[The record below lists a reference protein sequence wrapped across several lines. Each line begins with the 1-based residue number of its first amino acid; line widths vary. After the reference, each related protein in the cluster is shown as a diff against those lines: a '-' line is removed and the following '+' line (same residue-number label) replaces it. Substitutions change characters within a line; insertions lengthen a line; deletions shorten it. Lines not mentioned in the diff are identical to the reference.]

1 MKKSIS
7 ILFILVTVLVITL
20 FSCQNHLLP
29 SPKVETTPED
39 SEAKNDTTIIWSAP
53 ENLVATHG
61 LKQKIELNWKG
72 VKNATRYFI
81 YEAATPYDKFIQVA
95 ETTSNTTN
103 YVLDENSG
111 ASKYYKITAVK
122 KDGEESPFSTVA
134 HGTTLANPVITYI
147 GQDEENS
154 DSASSVHWFMNNCNS
169 STYQENVR
177 YTITCFDPQGNN
189 VAEKIHDGNS
199 DFPSI
204 KFEDLTPNTNY
215 TYQVTAYIV
224 SHQNDTEISDKVDSA
239 TARRL
244 RPNPPENLV
253 ATLGTSTTEN
263 TLTFDL
269 PAMVDV
275 ALGNGIYEPKPIY
288 FKIYRRIASEEATEK
303 DWQIIEDNFSYGE
316 KDTNGNFVAGF
327 SSQYTPSNSETPYE
341 PGQTVTYT
349 DTTELKRGIMY
360 EYKVQS
366 YADETTREISSNL
379 SYATTQGF
387 LMAVPKF
394 EIANVIYTD
403 NELTGEDRQFVNIQA
418 NYSLN
423 WDNLGT
429 EENYEFIIVQEKSL
443 LEGDGGDG
451 SIVDTKQEIYTT
463 IEEVNQ
469 TILSFDLSEN
479 PQETRGYY
487 KYTIYIVYKG
497 TTETSQ
503 AITSIKTIGQLLVTN
518 DVDTPKVKYF
528 SVSNGYKDK
537 IVVEWDYNS
546 TYKYNLVYIEDGS
559 TEEIPVE
566 KEELD
571 TILNDKND
579 GDIVS
584 YTQLADSGIKR
595 SFKIYP
601 TSSQTE
607 TNLPVLEGSTLA
619 TPELFNENL
628 YHEKIQL
635 NWSELEAD
643 SFEIIAKYQ
652 DSSISNSNPIE
663 TVNINVEES
672 NLNSIN
678 PFEYTFN
685 NPTGFDNVSVSG
697 LPIDITLTANK
708 QVTKQILK
716 LENVEAESIE
726 EMYSI
731 SDENLDYTESTE
743 TKITTKTVGPALLNA
758 NSTPSQSTTSLIL
771 NWNKVEGAN
780 AYAIIRTQYSFNKNY
795 VEEYKNTQKYLITEN
810 NGVITI
816 TSPGSVDDKGLIPA
830 NVKVTLNNG
839 VFTLTDNDINN
850 PDNTNGWQISQS
862 EISWGAPYE
871 YVVIPLVSENDMP
884 EYDVDN
890 SRPTSFVLPSVT
902 YNNLPYSRTSALGY
916 GWNVTATKG
925 TYASKQAESGKLLE
939 NDSIYITWKKPHLY
953 VNQNPSYAIYRREE
967 NTSTWTKIGT
977 TQNTLSYVDTS
988 ASEGV
993 VYEYQVGLISG
1004 HLKSDPSVDNEYIT
1018 QSDTIK
1024 DSRYTEEKLA
1034 SGFILPK
1041 PEMMSASRNAR
1052 AGNTELISWLSAPV
1066 GDVNNRMIDGYAIEV
1081 YNNNI
1086 DANWHLIKSFDI
1098 ADLGKSNYEFAKEVD
1113 NSSGL
1118 LKVLR
1123 DYKHYFRIRAFTKQ
1137 DDKITYSK
1145 EPSYTWSDG
1154 GETEYV
1160 KWGARQIT
1168 AEEFCKMATLTI
1180 AMGIHAAVN
1189 EQGIAWTGAQSGSSS
1204 VSSPGSGTAKIDTT
1218 GGLFTEVVSKISLTN
1233 YKPIHTYKSGK
1244 TGVFLTIN
1252 SATITGNTDNNFAT
1266 DCPIRWTTSSPI
1278 TITGISDL
1286 NLYSGSIAL
1295 NKVEK
1300 NSTDKIS
1307 ITYNGSTI
1315 TLPTKGYSAIPFYE
1329 TGWYDDTE
1337 EWK

>member
-7 ILFILVTVLVITL
+7 FLFILLTVLVITS

-29 SPKVETTPED
+29 TPKVETTPED
-39 SEAKNDTTIIWSAP
+39 SESKNDTTTIWSAP

-61 LKQKIELNWKG
+61 LKGKIELSWKG
-72 VKNATRYFI
+72 VKSAARYYI
-81 YEAATPYDKFIQVA
+81 YEAPTPYDKFVQVA
-95 ETTSNTTN
+95 ETTSNTQN
-103 YVLDENSG
+103 YVLEEKSG
-111 ASKYYKITAVK
+111 TSKYYKITAVK
-122 KDGEESPFSTVA
+122 KDGDESPFSTVA

-154 DSASSVHWFMNNCNS
+154 DSASSVHWYMNNCNA
-169 STYQENVR
+169 STYQHNVR
-177 YTITCFDPQGNN
+177 YTINCFDPAGNN

-199 DFPSI
+199 DYPSI
-204 KFEDLTPNTNY
+204 KFDNLTPNTNY

-244 RPNPPENLV
+244 RPNPPENLS
-253 ATLGTSTTEN
+253 ATLGTSTSEI
-263 TLTFDL
+263 TLSFEL
-269 PAMVDV
+269 PPMVDV
-275 ALGNGIYEPKPIY
+275 ALGNGIYEPKPLY
-288 FKIYRRIASEEATEK
+288 FKIYRRVDSEEATEE
-303 DWQIIEDNFSYGE
+303 DWQIIESKFSKETFG
-316 KDTNGNFVAGF
+316 T
-327 SSQYTPSNSETPYE
+327 QYTPSNPEEIYE
-341 PGQTVTYT
+341 PGQTVTYN
-349 DTTELKRGIMY
+349 DNKEIKRGVMY

-366 YADETTREISSNL
+366 YADETPREISSNL

-394 EIANVIYTD
+394 EITDIEYTD
-403 NELTGEDRQFVNIQA
+403 NELTGTERQYVHVSA
-418 NYSLN
+418 NHTLT

-429 EENYEFIIVQEKSL
+429 EENYEFIVIQEKSL
-443 LEGDGGDG
+443 LEGDGGNG
-451 SIVDTKQEIYTT
+451 SIVGTQQNIYPT
-463 IEEVNQ
+463 IEEVNNEK
-469 TILSFDLSEN
+469 LSFDLSSNPEN
-479 PQETRGYY
+479 TRGYY
-487 KYTIYIVYKG
+487 KYSIYIVKKG
-497 TTETSQ
+497 ETDINN
-503 AITSIKTIGQLLVTN
+503 AITSTSTIGQLLITN
-518 DVDTPKVKYF
+518 DVDTPKVKFF
-528 SVSNGYKDK
+528 SVTNNYKDK
-537 IVVEWDYNS
+537 IIVEWDFNS
-546 TYKYNLVYIEDGS
+546 AYRYKLVYIEDGS
-559 TEEIPVE
+559 VEENSISQ
-566 KEELD
+566 EEMD
-571 TILNDKND
+571 TILKDKVD
-579 GDIVS
+579 GDTIT
-584 YTQLADSGIKR
+584 YTHITEPGTKR
-595 SFKIYP
+595 SYKIYP

-607 TNLPVLEGSTLA
+607 TNLPILTGSTLA
-619 TPELFNENL
+619 IPQIENSSLF
-628 YHEKIQL
+628 HEKIAL
-635 NWSELEAD
+635 NWNEVNAD
-643 SFEIIAKYQ
+643 TFDISAKYQ
-652 DSSISNSNPIE
+652 NTSTANANPIE
-663 TVNINVEES
+663 SVKLNVEELKS
-672 NLNSIN
+672 LEQN

-685 NPTGFDNVSVSG
+685 NPTGFDKVSVSG

-816 TSPGSVDDKGLIPA
+816 TSPGSVDDEGLIPA

-839 VFTLTDNDINN
+839 LFTLTDNDINN

-862 EISWGAPYE
+862 QISWGAPYE

-902 YNNLPYSRTSALGY
+902 YNNLPYSRTSAFGY
-916 GWNVTATKG
+916 GWNITATKG

-953 VNQNPSYAIYRREE
+953 VNQNPSYVIYRREE
-967 NTSTWTKIGT
+967 NTSTWTTIGT
-977 TQNTLSYVDTS
+977 PQKTLSYVDTS

-1004 HLKSDPSVDNEYIT
+1004 HLNSNPSTDTEYIA
-1018 QSDTIK
+1018 QSDTLK
-1024 DSRYTEEKLA
+1024 DSKYTEEKLA

-1041 PEMMSASRNAR
+1041 PKMMSASRNAR
-1052 AGNTELISWLSAPV
+1052 AGNTELISWYSAKL

-1098 ADLGKSNYEFAKEVD
+1098 ADLEKSNYDFAREVD
-1113 NSSGL
+1113 NSLGL

-1137 DDKITYSK
+1137 DEKYCYS
-1145 EPSYTWSDG
+1145 PTPDYTWSDG
-1154 GETEYV
+1154 SENNYV
-1160 KWGARQIT
+1160 KWGCRQIT
-1168 AEEFCKMATLTI
+1168 IDEFTKASLIGMSTGMYKERGTKGSRYDGNGIKGLKSTTSFNWGPSDYTIDLSYNNYVASHTPKSNTAE
-1180 AMGIHAAVN
+1180 
-1189 EQGIAWTGAQSGSSS
+1189 
-1204 VSSPGSGTAKIDTT
+1204 VST
-1218 GGLFTEVVSKISLTN
+1218 V
-1233 YKPIHTYKSGK
+1233 
-1244 TGVFLTIN
+1244 
-1252 SATITGNTDNNFAT
+1252 TITGHLMARGGYAEAYQTQYWTNE
-1266 DCPIRWTTSSPI
+1266 PIKCTYNEIEGTIKFNGKTSWSI
-1278 TITGISDL
+1278 LDDVNSVCRTKGTIE
-1286 NLYSGSIAL
+1286 
-1295 NKVEK
+1295 V
-1300 NSTDKIS
+1300 
-1307 ITYNGSTI
+1307 TYNGVTKTYDMGNNPGF
-1315 TLPTKGYSAIPFYE
+1315 TLPFAVTGGYLN
-1329 TGWYDDTE
+1329 DTE

>member
-7 ILFILVTVLVITL
+7 FLFILLTVLVITL

-61 LKQKIELNWKG
+61 LKTKIELSWKG
-72 VKNATRYFI
+72 VKSAVRYYI
-81 YEAATPYDKFIQVA
+81 YEAPTPYDKFIQVA

-103 YVLDENSG
+103 YVLDEKSG

-177 YTITCFDPQGNN
+177 YTITCFDPAGNN

-199 DFPSI
+199 DYPSI
-204 KFEDLTPNTNY
+204 KFDNLTPNTNY

-224 SHQNDTEISDKVDSA
+224 SHQNDTEISDKVDSS

-244 RPNPPENLV
+244 RPNPPENLS
-253 ATLGTSTTEN
+253 ATLGTSTSEIQ
-263 TLTFDL
+263 LTFDL
-269 PAMVDV
+269 PTMVDV
-275 ALGNGIYEPKPIY
+275 ALGNGIYEPKPLY
-288 FKIYRRIASEEATEK
+288 FKIYRRVASEEATEE
-303 DWQIIEDNFSYGE
+303 DWQIIESKFSKETFG
-316 KDTNGNFVAGF
+316 T
-327 SSQYTPSNSETPYE
+327 QYTPSNPEEIYE

-349 DTTELKRGIMY
+349 DDKELKRGVMY

-379 SYATTQGF
+379 SFATTQGF

-619 TPELFNENL
+619 TPVIYNNDLF
-628 YHEKIQL
+628 HEKIEISL
-635 NWSELEAD
+635 DEIEAD
-643 SFEIIAKYQ
+643 TLEITANYQ
-652 DSSISNSNPIE
+652 DENVANSNAIE
-663 TVNINVEES
+663 GTTINIQEK
-672 NLNSIN
+672 LDNSEN
-678 PFEYTFN
+678 PYSFIFN
-685 NPTGFDNVSVSG
+685 NPTGFDKINTSG
-697 LPIDITLTANK
+697 LPITVTVKANK
-708 QVTKQILK
+708 NVTKNILS
-716 LENVEAESIE
+716 LVDEEAESIDDMYNITSENIQHE
-726 EMYSI
+726 E
-731 SDENLDYTESTE
+731 NDYVETTKTE
-743 TKITTKTVGPALLNA
+743 ITTCTVGPAKINYASDKSRYTDKIQL
-758 NSTPSQSTTSLIL
+758 T
-771 NWNKVEGAN
+771 WNKVQGAT
-780 AYAIIRTQYSFNKNY
+780 AYAVIRTQFTYTQDYQETYS
-795 VEEYKNTQKYLITEN
+795 NTQKYLVTDN
-810 NGVITI
+810 NGEITI
-816 TSPGSVDDKGLIPA
+816 SSPGIVDETGIVA
-830 NVKVTLNNG
+830 STVEVTFKDNK
-839 VFTLTDNDINN
+839 FTLLDKDINS
-850 PDNTNGWQISQS
+850 PDETNGWQVSQS
-862 EISWGAPYE
+862 QIAWGTPYD

-884 EYDVDN
+884 EYDVNGTSPKSFTLPTVTYDNFSYTRGSTIGYAWNVSASKGWQTSKLSTEKTADN
-890 SRPTSFVLPSVT
+890 ST
-902 YNNLPYSRTSALGY
+902 
-916 GWNVTATKG
+916 
-925 TYASKQAESGKLLE
+925 
-939 NDSIYITWKKPHLY
+939 IYISWKNPCIASIT
-953 VNQNPSYAIYRREE
+953 PSYDIYRREE
-967 NTSTWTKIGT
+967 GSNNWTKIKEKVAT
-977 TQNTLSYVDTS
+977 TYYEDTP
-988 ASEGV
+988 SEKGKI
-993 VYEYQVGLISG
+993 YEYQVGLSTSTG
-1004 HLKSDPSVDNEYIT
+1004 FTNPSIDNQYILHT
-1018 QSDTIK
+1018 DKNK
-1024 DSRYTEEKLA
+1024 DSKYTNEKLA
-1034 SGFILPK
+1034 SGFVLPQPQIK
-1041 PEMMSASRNAR
+1041 SASREALANNAER
-1052 AGNTELISWLSAPV
+1052 ITWYTVDVGNQ
-1066 GDVNNRMIDGYAIEV
+1066 NNRMIDGYAIEV

-1086 DANWHLIKSFDI
+1086 DANWHEI
-1098 ADLGKSNYEFAKEVD
+1098 AKFEIGTDLDSALREYAKEVT
-1113 NSSGL
+1113 NSSGY

-1137 DDKITYSK
+1137 DDKYCYSTS
-1145 EPSYTWSDG
+1145 PDYTWSDG
-1154 GETEYV
+1154 SENDYV
-1160 KWGARQIT
+1160 KWGCRQIT
-1168 AEEFCKMATLTI
+1168 IDEFALIT
-1180 AMGIHAAVN
+1180 AVSIGDSLYN
-1189 EQGIAWTGAQSGSSS
+1189 DSYSS
-1204 VSSPGSGTAKIDTT
+1204 VSESNVGYNRTYTFKSPGPIYQNITGSLYGYATATGQKPQMYGAVCAGIWGALSGSETKTSTLTFTENTGIGMYSGTVVIEDLNASSGTYRVSYNGQSKECYTT
-1218 GGLFTEVVSKISLTN
+1218 TIGGLFK
-1233 YKPIHTYKSGK
+1233 Y
-1244 TGVFLTIN
+1244 
-1252 SATITGNTDNNFAT
+1252 
-1266 DCPIRWTTSSPI
+1266 
-1278 TITGISDL
+1278 
-1286 NLYSGSIAL
+1286 
-1295 NKVEK
+1295 
-1300 NSTDKIS
+1300 
-1307 ITYNGSTI
+1307 
-1315 TLPTKGYSAIPFYE
+1315 
-1329 TGWYDDTE
+1329 
-1337 EWK
+1337 

>member
-7 ILFILVTVLVITL
+7 FLFILLTVLVITS

-29 SPKVETTPED
+29 TPKVETSTED
-39 SEAKNDTTIIWSAP
+39 SESKNDTTTIWSAP

-61 LKQKIELNWKG
+61 LKGKIELSWKG
-72 VKNATRYFI
+72 VKSAARYYI
-81 YEAATPYDKFIQVA
+81 YEAPTPYDKFVQVA
-95 ETTSNTTN
+95 ETTSNTQN
-103 YVLDENSG
+103 YVLEEKSG
-111 ASKYYKITAVK
+111 TSKYYKITAVK
-122 KDGEESPFSTVA
+122 KDGDESPFSTVA

-154 DSASSVHWFMNNCNS
+154 DSASSVHWYMNNCNA
-169 STYQENVR
+169 STYQHNVR
-177 YTITCFDPQGNN
+177 YTINCFDPTGNN

-199 DFPSI
+199 DYPSI
-204 KFEDLTPNTNY
+204 KFDNLTPNTNY

-244 RPNPPENLV
+244 RPNPPESLS
-253 ATLGTSTTEN
+253 ATLGTSTTEI
-263 TLTFDL
+263 TLSFEL
-269 PAMVDV
+269 PPMVDV

-288 FKIYRRIASEEATEK
+288 FKIYRRVASEEATEE
-303 DWQIIEDNFSYGE
+303 DWQIIESKFSKETFG
-316 KDTNGNFVAGF
+316 T
-327 SSQYTPSNSETPYE
+327 QYTPSNPEEIYE

-349 DTTELKRGIMY
+349 DDKEIKRGVMY

-366 YADETTREISSNL
+366 YADETPREISSNL

-394 EIANVIYTD
+394 EIIDIEYKD
-403 NELTGEDRQFVNIQA
+403 NELTGTDRQYVNIQA
-418 NYSLN
+418 NYSLS

-429 EENYEFIIVQEKSL
+429 EENYEFIVLQEKSL

-451 SIVDTKQEIYTT
+451 SIVDTQQIIYPT
-463 IEEVNQ
+463 IEEVNNEK
-469 TILSFDLSEN
+469 LSFDLSSNPEN
-479 PQETRGYY
+479 TRGYY
-487 KYTIYIVYKG
+487 KYSIYVVKKG
-497 TTETSQ
+497 ETDINN
-503 AITSIKTIGQLLVTN
+503 AITSTTTIGQLLITN
-518 DVDTPKVKYF
+518 DVDTPKVKFF
-528 SVSNGYKDK
+528 SVTNNYKDK
-537 IVVEWDYNS
+537 IIVEWDFNS
-546 TYKYNLVYIEDGS
+546 AYRYKLVYIEDGS
-559 TEEIPVE
+559 VEENPISQ
-566 KEELD
+566 EEMD
-571 TILNDKND
+571 TILKDKVD
-579 GDIVS
+579 GDTIS
-584 YTQLADSGIKR
+584 YTHITEPGTKR
-595 SFKIYP
+595 SYKIYP

-607 TNLPVLEGSTLA
+607 TNLPILTGSTLA
-619 TPELFNENL
+619 IPQIENSNLF
-628 YHEKIQL
+628 HEKIAL
-635 NWSELEAD
+635 NWNEIEAD
-643 SFEIIAKYQ
+643 TFDISAKYQ
-652 DSSISNSNPIE
+652 NTSTANSNPIE
-663 TVNINVEES
+663 SVKLNVEELKS
-672 NLNSIN
+672 LEQN

-685 NPTGFDNVSVSG
+685 NPTGFDKVSVSG

-771 NWNKVEGAN
+771 NWNKVEGAT

-816 TSPGSVDDKGLIPA
+816 TSPGSVDDEGLIPA

-862 EISWGAPYE
+862 QISWGAPYE

-884 EYDVDN
+884 EYDVNN

-902 YNNLPYSRTSALGY
+902 YNNLPYSRTSAFGY
-916 GWNVTATKG
+916 GWNITATKG

-1052 AGNTELISWLSAPV
+1052 AGNTELISWLSAQV
-1066 GDVNNRMIDGYAIEV
+1066 GKVNNRMIDGYAIEV

-1154 GETEYV
+1154 GEDEYV

-1168 AEEFCKMATLTI
+1168 AEEFAKAVALVFSYGIWDFHDGGKFNGTDETI
-1180 AMGIHAAVN
+1180 TSSNGGTFHYWWPFNFNNEYTYRIINYSPEMQTPANVSKKLVAISTEADSVKLKVNGAA
-1189 EQGIAWTGAQSGSSS
+1189 GSSHMLEIYS
-1204 VSSPGSGTAKIDTT
+1204 VKLLVEGPSDVSFLGDGDLTLYCKNDT
-1218 GGLFTEVVSKISLTN
+1218 GYMKG
-1233 YKPIHTYKSGK
+1233 
-1244 TGVFLTIN
+1244 
-1252 SATITGNTDNNFAT
+1252 
-1266 DCPIRWTTSSPI
+1266 
-1278 TITGISDL
+1278 
-1286 NLYSGSIAL
+1286 
-1295 NKVEK
+1295 
-1300 NSTDKIS
+1300 
-1307 ITYNGSTI
+1307 TYNGQSFNITFDGETNRKYWVPLRFGPDSKESWYITDST
-1315 TLPTKGYSAIPFYE
+1315 Y
-1329 TGWYDDTE
+1329 GW
-1337 EWK
+1337 W

>member
-7 ILFILVTVLVITL
+7 ILFILLTVLVITL

-189 VAEKIHDGNS
+189 VAEKIHNGNS
-199 DFPSI
+199 DYPSI
-204 KFEDLTPNTNY
+204 KFDNLTPNTNY

-275 ALGNGIYEPKPIY
+275 ALGNGIYEPKPLY

-303 DWQIIEDNFSYGE
+303 DWQIIESKFSKETFG
-316 KDTNGNFVAGF
+316 T
-327 SSQYTPSNSETPYE
+327 QYTLSNTEEIYE

-349 DTTELKRGIMY
+349 DDKELKRGIMY

-366 YADETTREISSNL
+366 YADGTTREISSNL
-379 SYATTQGF
+379 SYATTKGF

-394 EIANVIYTD
+394 EITNIVYTD
-403 NELTGEDRQFVNIQA
+403 NELIGNDRQYVNIQA
-418 NYSLN
+418 NYSLS

-429 EENYEFIIVQEKSL
+429 EEDYNFIVKQEKSL
-443 LEGDGGDG
+443 LEGDGGDD
-451 SIVDTKQEIYTT
+451 SIVDTQQNIYST
-463 IEEVNQ
+463 IEELNNEK
-469 TILSFDLSEN
+469 ISFDLSSNPEN
-479 PQETRGYY
+479 TRGYY
-487 KYTIYIVYKG
+487 KYSIYIVKKG
-497 TTETSQ
+497 ETDINN
-503 AITSIKTIGQLLVTN
+503 AITSTSTIGKLLITN
-518 DVDTPKVKYF
+518 DVDTPKVKFF
-528 SVSNGYKDK
+528 SVTNNYKDK
-537 IVVEWDYNS
+537 IIVEWDFNS
-546 TYKYNLVYIEDGS
+546 AYRYKLVYIEDGS
-559 TEEIPVE
+559 VEENPISQ
-566 KEELD
+566 EEMD
-571 TILNDKND
+571 TILKDKVD
-579 GDIVS
+579 GDTIS
-584 YTQLADSGIKR
+584 YTHITEPGTKR
-595 SFKIYP
+595 SYKIYP

-607 TNLPVLEGSTLA
+607 TNLPILTGSTLA

-663 TVNINVEES
+663 TGNINVEES
-672 NLNSIN
+672 KLNSIN

-743 TKITTKTVGPALLNA
+743 TKITTKTVGPALV
-758 NSTPSQSTTSLIL
+758 NSKSFLSGYTDKLELT
-771 NWNKVEGAN
+771 WNKIQGAT
-780 AYAIIRTQYSFNKNY
+780 AYAIIRTQYTYTSNKSELY
-795 VEEYKNTQKYLITEN
+795 QNTQKYLIKESN
-810 NGVITI
+810 DTI
-816 TSPGSVDDKGLIPA
+816 LIESPGSVDDNGVIPA
-830 NVKVTLNNG
+830 NVKVTLKDG
-839 VFTLTDNDINN
+839 VFTLSDHDINN
-850 PDNTNGWQISQS
+850 PDNTNSWQISQS
-862 EISWGAPYE
+862 QISWGTPYE
-871 YVVIPLVSENDMP
+871 YVVIPLVSDSDMP
-884 EYDVDN
+884 EYDTNN
-890 SRPTSFVLPSVT
+890 SRPTQFVLPTSNVT
-902 YNNLPYSRTSALGY
+902 YNNLPYARGSTIGY
-916 GWNVTATKG
+916 GWNVS
-925 TYASKQAESGKLLE
+925 ASKGWQTTTLKSE
-939 NDSIYITWKKPHLY
+939 NSAVNNSIYITWE
-953 VNQNPSYAIYRREE
+953 NPCISSGLNPTYNIYRRIE
-967 NTSTWTKIGT
+967 NGDWESIATEVQTKYYEDT
-977 TQNTLSYVDTS
+977 T
-988 ASEGV
+988 AKEGI
-993 VYEYQVGLISG
+993 VYEYQVGLG
-1004 HLKSDPSVDNEYIT
+1004 ALTGKTNPSNDSEYILH
-1018 QSDTIK
+1018 SDKNK
-1024 DSRYTEEKLA
+1024 DSKYTTEKLA
-1034 SGFILPK
+1034 SGFKLPLPK
-1041 PEMMSASRNAR
+1041 IKNVSRDAR
-1052 AGNTELISWLSAPV
+1052 PGNTELITWHSVSV
-1066 GDVNNRMIDGYAIEV
+1066 GDENNRMIDGYAIDV

-1086 DANWHLIKSFDI
+1086 DASWHEI
-1098 ADLGKSNYEFAKEVD
+1098 AKFEIGSDLDKAHYEFAKEVD
-1113 NSSGL
+1113 NASGL

-1123 DYKHYFRIRAFTKQ
+1123 DYKHYFRVRAFTKQ
-1137 DDKITYSK
+1137 DGKYCYS
-1145 EPSYTWSDG
+1145 PTPDYTWSDG
-1154 GETEYV
+1154 GETEFV

-1168 AEEFCKMATLTI
+1168 IDEFALISATSIGDSLYNDKYSSVEESNIGYTRTFTFNGTGPLFLNISGELFGFAHATTEKPRLY
-1180 AMGIHAAVN
+1180 
-1189 EQGIAWTGAQSGSSS
+1189 GAKAKKGTFDTYWGSLSGSE
-1204 VSSPGSGTAKIDTT
+1204 T
-1218 GGLFTEVVSKISLTN
+1218 
-1233 YKPIHTYKSGK
+1233 K
-1244 TGVFLTIN
+1244 TSTL
-1252 SATITGNTDNNFAT
+1252 NFEPAENL
-1266 DCPIRWTTSSPI
+1266 
-1278 TITGISDL
+1278 G
-1286 NLYSGSIAL
+1286 LYSGTVVIENL
-1295 NKVEK
+1295 NTSSGTYRV
-1300 NSTDKIS
+1300 
-1307 ITYNGSTI
+1307 TYNGQ
-1315 TLPTKGYSAIPFYE
+1315 TKECY
-1329 TGWYDDTE
+1329 TTE
-1337 EWK
+1337 IGGKFKYQ

>member
-7 ILFILVTVLVITL
+7 FLFILLTVLVITS

-29 SPKVETTPED
+29 TPKVETSTED
-39 SEAKNDTTIIWSAP
+39 SESKNDTTTIWSAP

-61 LKQKIELNWKG
+61 LKGKIELSWKG
-72 VKNATRYFI
+72 VKSAARYYI
-81 YEAATPYDKFIQVA
+81 YEAPTPYDKFVQVA
-95 ETTSNTTN
+95 ETTSNTQN
-103 YVLDENSG
+103 YVLEEKSG
-111 ASKYYKITAVK
+111 TSKYYKITAVK
-122 KDGEESPFSTVA
+122 KDGDESPFSTVA

-154 DSASSVHWFMNNCNS
+154 DSASSVHWYMNNCNA
-169 STYQENVR
+169 STYQHNVR
-177 YTITCFDPQGNN
+177 YTINCFDPTGNN

-199 DFPSI
+199 DYPSI
-204 KFEDLTPNTNY
+204 KFDNLTPNTNY

-244 RPNPPENLV
+244 RPNPPENLS
-253 ATLGTSTTEN
+253 ATLGTSTTEI
-263 TLTFDL
+263 TLSFEL
-269 PAMVDV
+269 PPMVDV
-275 ALGNGIYEPKPIY
+275 ALGNGIYEPKPLY
-288 FKIYRRIASEEATEK
+288 FKIYRRVASEEATEE
-303 DWQIIEDNFSYGE
+303 DWQIIESKFSKETFG
-316 KDTNGNFVAGF
+316 T
-327 SSQYTPSNSETPYE
+327 QYTPSNPEEIYE

-366 YADETTREISSNL
+366 YADETPREISSNL

-394 EIANVIYTD
+394 EITDIEYKD
-403 NELTGEDRQFVNIQA
+403 NELTGTDRQYVNIQA
-418 NYSLN
+418 NYSLS

-429 EENYEFIIVQEKSL
+429 EENYEFIVIQEKSL

-451 SIVDTKQEIYTT
+451 SIVDTKQIIYPT
-463 IEEVNQ
+463 IEEVNNDK
-469 TILSFDLSEN
+469 LSFDLSSNPEN
-479 PQETRGYY
+479 TRGYY
-487 KYTIYIVYKG
+487 KYSIYVVKKG
-497 TTETSQ
+497 ETDINN
-503 AITSIKTIGQLLVTN
+503 AITSTSTIGQLLITN
-518 DVDTPKVKYF
+518 DVDTPKVKFF
-528 SVSNGYKDK
+528 SVTNNYKDK
-537 IVVEWDYNS
+537 IIVEWDFNS
-546 TYKYNLVYIEDGS
+546 AYRYKLVYIEDGS
-559 TEEIPVE
+559 VEENPISQ
-566 KEELD
+566 EEMD
-571 TILNDKND
+571 TILKDKVD
-579 GDIVS
+579 GDTIT
-584 YTQLADSGIKR
+584 YTHITEPGTKR
-595 SFKIYP
+595 SYKIYP

-607 TNLPVLEGSTLA
+607 TNLPILTGSTLA
-619 TPELFNENL
+619 IPQIENSNLF
-628 YHEKIQL
+628 HEKIAL
-635 NWSELEAD
+635 NWNEVNAD
-643 SFEIIAKYQ
+643 TFDISAKYQ
-652 DSSISNSNPIE
+652 NTTTANSNPIE
-663 TVNINVEES
+663 SVKLNVEELKS
-672 NLNSIN
+672 LEQN

-708 QVTKQILK
+708 QVTKQILKK

-816 TSPGSVDDKGLIPA
+816 TSPGSVDDEGLIPA
-830 NVKVTLNNG
+830 NVKITLNNG

-862 EISWGAPYE
+862 QISWGAPYE

-902 YNNLPYSRTSALGY
+902 YNNLPYSRTSAFGY
-916 GWNVTATKG
+916 GWNITATKG

-967 NTSTWTKIGT
+967 NSSTWTKIGT
-977 TQNTLSYVDTS
+977 TQNTLSYVDT
-988 ASEGV
+988 AVDEGV

-1004 HLKSDPSVDNEYIT
+1004 HLKSDPSADNEYIT
-1018 QSDTIK
+1018 QSDTLK
-1024 DSRYTEEKLA
+1024 DSKYTEEKLA
-1034 SGFILPK
+1034 SGFILPM
-1041 PEMMSASRNAR
+1041 PEMISASRNAR
-1052 AGNTELISWLSAPV
+1052 AGNTELISWLSAQV
-1066 GDVNNRMIDGYAIEV
+1066 GKVNNRMIDGYAIEV

-1123 DYKHYFRIRAFTKQ
+1123 DYKHYFRVRAFTKQ
-1137 DDKITYSK
+1137 DEKYCYS
-1145 EPSYTWSDG
+1145 PTPDYTWSDG

-1160 KWGARQIT
+1160 KWGTRQIT
-1168 AEEFCKMATLTI
+1168 AQEFCKMANLVITYGLRLVNGDSWNT
-1180 AMGIHAAVN
+1180 GYFGRSSDAA
-1189 EQGIAWTGAQSGSSS
+1189 
-1204 VSSPGSGTAKIDTT
+1204 SPGSGSVHAESNFGVTKWDIEYNNFTQALNTKT
-1218 GGLFTEVVSKISLTN
+1218 GKTFTFLTVSGTLNPKTGATNQYPKSYDSGTIVISSNAPNNLYDGSITYSGLT
-1233 YKPIHTYKSGK
+1233 KSGGSMSV
-1244 TGVFLTIN
+1244 TYNG
-1252 SATITGNTDNNFAT
+1252 
-1266 DCPIRWTTSSPI
+1266 TTSSF
-1278 TITGISDL
+1278 G
-1286 NLYSGSIAL
+1286 YSG
-1295 NKVEK
+1295 
-1300 NSTDKIS
+1300 NSP
-1307 ITYNGSTI
+1307 
-1315 TLPTKGYSAIPFYE
+1315 LPF
-1329 TGWYDDTE
+1329 TGDDYHHE
-1337 EWK
+1337 DEDWK

>member
-7 ILFILVTVLVITL
+7 ILFILLTVLVITL

-177 YTITCFDPQGNN
+177 YTITCFDPAGNN
-189 VAEKIHDGNS
+189 VAEKIHNGNS
-199 DFPSI
+199 DYPSI
-204 KFEDLTPNTNY
+204 KFDNLTPNTNY

-253 ATLGTSTTEN
+253 ATLGTSRTNN

-275 ALGNGIYEPKPIY
+275 ALGNGIYEPKPLY
-288 FKIYRRIASEEATEK
+288 FKIYRRIASEEATEE
-303 DWQIIEDNFSYGE
+303 DWQIIESKFSKETFG
-316 KDTNGNFVAGF
+316 T
-327 SSQYTPSNSETPYE
+327 QYTPSNPEEIYE

-349 DTTELKRGIMY
+349 DDKELKRGIMY

-394 EIANVIYTD
+394 EITNIVYTD
-403 NELTGEDRQFVNIQA
+403 NELTGNDRQYVNIQA
-418 NYSLN
+418 NYSLS
-423 WDNLGT
+423 WDNFGT
-429 EENYEFIIVQEKSL
+429 EEDYNFIVIREKSL
-443 LEGDGGDG
+443 LEGDGGDD
-451 SIVDTKQEIYTT
+451 SIVDTQQNIYST
-463 IEEVNQ
+463 IEELNNEK
-469 TILSFDLSEN
+469 ISFDLSSNPEN
-479 PQETRGYY
+479 TRGYY
-487 KYTIYIVYKG
+487 KYSIYIVKKG
-497 TTETSQ
+497 ETDINN
-503 AITSIKTIGQLLVTN
+503 AITSTSTIGKLLITN
-518 DVDTPKVKYF
+518 DVDTPKVKFF
-528 SVSNGYKDK
+528 SVTNNYKDK
-537 IVVEWDYNS
+537 IIVEWDFNS
-546 TYKYNLVYIEDGS
+546 AYRYKLVYIEDGS
-559 TEEIPVE
+559 VEENPISQ
-566 KEELD
+566 EEMD
-571 TILNDKND
+571 TILKDKVD
-579 GDIVS
+579 GDTIS
-584 YTQLADSGIKR
+584 YTHITEPGTKR
-595 SFKIYP
+595 SYKIYP

-607 TNLPVLEGSTLA
+607 TNLPILTGSTLA

-635 NWSELEAD
+635 NWTELEAD

-663 TVNINVEES
+663 TGNINVEES
-672 NLNSIN
+672 KLNSIN

-716 LENVEAESIE
+716 LKNVEAESIE

-743 TKITTKTVGPALLNA
+743 TKITTKTVGPALV
-758 NSTPSQSTTSLIL
+758 NSKSFLSGYTDKLELT
-771 NWNKVEGAN
+771 WNKIQGAT
-780 AYAIIRTQYSFNKNY
+780 AYAIIRTQYTYTSNKSELY
-795 VEEYKNTQKYLITEN
+795 QNTQKYLIKESN
-810 NGVITI
+810 DAILI
-816 TSPGSVDDKGLIPA
+816 ESPGSVDDNGVIPA
-830 NVKVTLNNG
+830 NVKVTLKDG
-839 VFTLTDNDINN
+839 VFTLSDHDINN
-850 PDNTNGWQISQS
+850 PDNTNSWQISQS
-862 EISWGAPYE
+862 QISWGTPYE
-871 YVVIPLVSENDMP
+871 YVVIPLVSDSDMP
-884 EYDVDN
+884 EYDTNN
-890 SRPTSFVLPSVT
+890 SRPTQFVLPTSNVT
-902 YNNLPYSRTSALGY
+902 YNNLPYARGSTIGY
-916 GWNVTATKG
+916 GWNVS
-925 TYASKQAESGKLLE
+925 ASKGWQTTTLKSE
-939 NDSIYITWKKPHLY
+939 NSAVNNSIYITWE
-953 VNQNPSYAIYRREE
+953 NPCISSGLNPTYNIYRRIE
-967 NTSTWTKIGT
+967 NGDWESIATEVQTKYYEDT
-977 TQNTLSYVDTS
+977 T
-988 ASEGV
+988 AKEGI
-993 VYEYQVGLISG
+993 VYEYQVGLG
-1004 HLKSDPSVDNEYIT
+1004 ALTGKTNPSNDSEYILH
-1018 QSDTIK
+1018 SDKNK
-1024 DSRYTEEKLA
+1024 DSKYTTEKLA
-1034 SGFILPK
+1034 SGFKLPLPK
-1041 PEMMSASRNAR
+1041 IKNVSRDAR
-1052 AGNTELISWLSAPV
+1052 PGNTELITWHSVSV
-1066 GDVNNRMIDGYAIEV
+1066 GDENNRMIDGYAIDV

-1086 DANWHLIKSFDI
+1086 DASWHEI
-1098 ADLGKSNYEFAKEVD
+1098 AKFEIGSDLDKAHYEFAKEVD
-1113 NSSGL
+1113 NASGL

-1123 DYKHYFRIRAFTKQ
+1123 DYKHYFRVRAFTKQ
-1137 DDKITYSK
+1137 DGKYCYS
-1145 EPSYTWSDG
+1145 PTPDYTWSDG
-1154 GETEYV
+1154 GENNYV
-1160 KWGARQIT
+1160 KWGSRQIT
-1168 AEEFCKMATLTI
+1168 AQEFCKMATLTI

>member
-7 ILFILVTVLVITL
+7 FLFILLTVLVITS

-189 VAEKIHDGNS
+189 VAEKIHNGNS
-199 DFPSI
+199 DYPSI
-204 KFEDLTPNTNY
+204 KFDNLTPNTNY

-288 FKIYRRIASEEATEK
+288 FKIYRRIASEEATEN
-303 DWQIIEDNFSYGE
+303 DWQIIESKFATQDF
-316 KDTNGNFVAGF
+316 A
-327 SSQYTPSNSETPYE
+327 SQYE
-341 PGQTVTYT
+341 PGQTVSYK
-349 DTTELKRGIMY
+349 DYADKSEIKRGIMY

-394 EIANVIYTD
+394 EITNIVYTD
-403 NELTGEDRQFVNIQA
+403 NELTGNDRQYVKVEA
-418 NYSLN
+418 NHTLT
-423 WDNLGT
+423 WDNFGT
-429 EENYEFIIVQEKSL
+429 EEDYNFIVKQERSL
-443 LEGDGGDG
+443 LEGDGGDD
-451 SIVDTKQEIYTT
+451 SIVDTQQNIYST
-463 IEEVNQ
+463 IEELNNEK
-469 TILSFDLSEN
+469 ISFDLSSNPEN
-479 PQETRGYY
+479 TRGYY
-487 KYTIYIVYKG
+487 KYSIYIVKKG
-497 TTETSQ
+497 ETDINN
-503 AITSIKTIGQLLVTN
+503 AITSTSTIGKLLITN
-518 DVDTPKVKYF
+518 DVDTPKVKFF
-528 SVSNGYKDK
+528 SVTNNYKDK
-537 IVVEWDYNS
+537 IIVEWDFNS
-546 TYKYNLVYIEDGS
+546 AYRYKLVYIEDGS
-559 TEEIPVE
+559 VEENPISQ
-566 KEELD
+566 EEMD
-571 TILNDKND
+571 TILKDKVD
-579 GDIVS
+579 GDTIS
-584 YTQLADSGIKR
+584 YTHITEPGTKR
-595 SFKIYP
+595 SYKIYP

-607 TNLPVLEGSTLA
+607 TNLPILTGSTLA

-635 NWSELEAD
+635 NWPELEAD

-672 NLNSIN
+672 KLNSIN

-743 TKITTKTVGPALLNA
+743 TKITTKTVGPALV
-758 NSTPSQSTTSLIL
+758 NSKSFLSGYTDKLELT
-771 NWNKVEGAN
+771 WNKIQGAT
-780 AYAIIRTQYSFNKNY
+780 AYAIIRTQYTYTSNKSELY
-795 VEEYKNTQKYLITEN
+795 QNTQKYLIKESN
-810 NGVITI
+810 DAILI
-816 TSPGSVDDKGLIPA
+816 ESPGSVDDNGVIPA
-830 NVKVTLNNG
+830 NVKVTLKDG
-839 VFTLTDNDINN
+839 VFTLSDHDINN
-850 PDNTNGWQISQS
+850 PDNTNSWQISQS
-862 EISWGAPYE
+862 QISWGTPYE
-871 YVVIPLVSENDMP
+871 YVVIPLVSDSDMP
-884 EYDVDN
+884 EYDTNN
-890 SRPTSFVLPSVT
+890 SRPTQFVLPTSNVT
-902 YNNLPYSRTSALGY
+902 YNNLPYARGSTIGY
-916 GWNVTATKG
+916 GWNVS
-925 TYASKQAESGKLLE
+925 ASKGWQTTTLKSE
-939 NDSIYITWKKPHLY
+939 NSAVNNSIYITWE
-953 VNQNPSYAIYRREE
+953 NPCISSGLNPTYNIYRRIE
-967 NTSTWTKIGT
+967 NGDWESIATEVQTKYYEDT
-977 TQNTLSYVDTS
+977 T
-988 ASEGV
+988 AKEGI
-993 VYEYQVGLISG
+993 VYEYQVGLG
-1004 HLKSDPSVDNEYIT
+1004 ALTGKTNPSNDSEYILH
-1018 QSDTIK
+1018 SDKNK
-1024 DSRYTEEKLA
+1024 DSKYTTEKLA
-1034 SGFILPK
+1034 SGFKLPLPK
-1041 PEMMSASRNAR
+1041 IKNVSRDAR
-1052 AGNTELISWLSAPV
+1052 PGNTELITWHSVSV
-1066 GDVNNRMIDGYAIEV
+1066 GDENNRMIDGYAIDV

-1086 DANWHLIKSFDI
+1086 DASWHEI
-1098 ADLGKSNYEFAKEVD
+1098 AKFEIGSDLDKAHYEFAKEVD
-1113 NSSGL
+1113 NASGL

-1123 DYKHYFRIRAFTKQ
+1123 DYKHYFRVRAFTKQ
-1137 DDKITYSK
+1137 DGKYCYS
-1145 EPSYTWSDG
+1145 PTPDYTWSDG
-1154 GETEYV
+1154 GETEFV
-1160 KWGARQIT
+1160 KWGCRQIT
-1168 AEEFCKMATLTI
+1168 AQEFCKMANLVITYGLKL
-1180 AMGIHAAVN
+1180 VN
-1189 EQGIAWTGAQSGSSS
+1189 GTDWHTAYDGWPIYGRDAD
-1204 VSSPGSGTAKIDTT
+1204 VSSPSSGKIRAESNFGVTEWDIMYTDYTQALTTKTNNTVKSLTVNGTLNPQTTKVNNYPNYYDSGTIKI
-1218 GGLFTEVVSKISLTN
+1218 
-1233 YKPIHTYKSGK
+1233 
-1244 TGVFLTIN
+1244 
-1252 SATITGNTDNNFAT
+1252 
-1266 DCPIRWTTSSPI
+1266 TSDAPN
-1278 TITGISDL
+1278 
-1286 NLYSGSIAL
+1286 NLYDG
-1295 NKVEK
+1295 
-1300 NSTDKIS
+1300 S
-1307 ITYNGSTI
+1307 ITYSGLTKSGGSMSVTYNGTSSSF
-1315 TLPTKGYSAIPFYE
+1315 GYSGNSPLPF
-1329 TGWYDDTE
+1329 TGDDYHHEDE

>member
-7 ILFILVTVLVITL
+7 FLFILLTVLVITS

-29 SPKVETTPED
+29 TPKVETSTED
-39 SEAKNDTTIIWSAP
+39 SESKNDTTTIWSAP

-61 LKQKIELNWKG
+61 LKGKIELSWKG
-72 VKNATRYFI
+72 VKSAARYYI
-81 YEAATPYDKFIQVA
+81 YEAPTPYDKFVQVA
-95 ETTSNTTN
+95 ETTSNTQN
-103 YVLDENSG
+103 YVLEEKSG
-111 ASKYYKITAVK
+111 TSKYYKITAVK
-122 KDGEESPFSTVA
+122 KDGDESPFSTVA

-154 DSASSVHWFMNNCNS
+154 DSASSVHWYMNNCNA
-169 STYQENVR
+169 STYQHNVR
-177 YTITCFDPQGNN
+177 YTINCFDPTGNN

-199 DFPSI
+199 DYPSI
-204 KFEDLTPNTNY
+204 KFDNLTPNTNY

-244 RPNPPENLV
+244 RPNPPENLS
-253 ATLGTSTTEN
+253 ATLGTSTTEI
-263 TLTFDL
+263 TLSFEL
-269 PAMVDV
+269 PPMVDV

-288 FKIYRRIASEEATEK
+288 FKIYRRVASEEATEE
-303 DWQIIEDNFSYGE
+303 DWQIIESKFSKETFG
-316 KDTNGNFVAGF
+316 T
-327 SSQYTPSNSETPYE
+327 QYTPSNPEEIYE

-366 YADETTREISSNL
+366 YADETPREISSNL

-394 EIANVIYTD
+394 EITDIEYKD
-403 NELTGEDRQFVNIQA
+403 NELTGTDRQYVNIQA
-418 NYSLN
+418 NYSLS

-429 EENYEFIIVQEKSL
+429 EENYEFIVIQEKSL

-451 SIVDTKQEIYTT
+451 SIVDTQQIIYPT
-463 IEEVNQ
+463 IEEVNNEK
-469 TILSFDLSEN
+469 LSFDLSSNPEN
-479 PQETRGYY
+479 TRGYY
-487 KYTIYIVYKG
+487 KYSIYVVKKG
-497 TTETSQ
+497 ETDINN
-503 AITSIKTIGQLLVTN
+503 AITSTSTIGQLLITN
-518 DVDTPKVKYF
+518 DVDTPKVKFF
-528 SVSNGYKDK
+528 SVTNNYKDK
-537 IVVEWDYNS
+537 IIVEWDFNS
-546 TYKYNLVYIEDGS
+546 AYRYKLVYIEDGS
-559 TEEIPVE
+559 VEENPISQ
-566 KEELD
+566 EEMD
-571 TILNDKND
+571 TILKDKVD
-579 GDIVS
+579 GDTIT
-584 YTQLADSGIKR
+584 YTHITEPGTKR
-595 SFKIYP
+595 SYKIYP

-607 TNLPVLEGSTLA
+607 TNLPILTGSTLA
-619 TPELFNENL
+619 IPQIENSSLF
-628 YHEKIQL
+628 HEKIAL
-635 NWSELEAD
+635 NWNEVNAD
-643 SFEIIAKYQ
+643 TFDISAKYQ
-652 DSSISNSNPIE
+652 NTSTANANPIE
-663 TVNINVEES
+663 SVKLNVEELKS
-672 NLNSIN
+672 LEQN

-685 NPTGFDNVSVSG
+685 NPTGFDKVSVSG

-771 NWNKVEGAN
+771 NWNKVEGAT

-816 TSPGSVDDKGLIPA
+816 TSPGSVDDEGLIPA

-862 EISWGAPYE
+862 QISWGAPYE

-884 EYDVDN
+884 EYDVNN

-902 YNNLPYSRTSALGY
+902 YNNLPYSRTSAFGY
-916 GWNVTATKG
+916 GWNITATKG

-939 NDSIYITWKKPHLY
+939 NDSIYITWKKPHLFQS
-953 VNQNPSYAIYRREE
+953 QNPSYAIYRREE
-967 NTSTWTKIGT
+967 NSSAWTKIGT

-988 ASEGV
+988 VSEGV

-1004 HLKSDPSVDNEYIT
+1004 HLNSDPSTDTEYIA
-1018 QSDTIK
+1018 QSDTLK
-1024 DSRYTEEKLA
+1024 DSKYTEEKLA

-1052 AGNTELISWLSAPV
+1052 AGNTELISWLSAQV
-1066 GDVNNRMIDGYAIEV
+1066 GKVNNRMIDGYAIEV

-1098 ADLGKSNYEFAKEVD
+1098 ADLGKSNYEFAREVD

-1123 DYKHYFRIRAFTKQ
+1123 DYKHYFRVRAFTKQ
-1137 DDKITYSK
+1137 DGKYCYS
-1145 EPSYTWSDG
+1145 PTPDYTWSDG
-1154 GETEYV
+1154 GETKYV

-1168 AEEFCKMATLTI
+1168 AQEFCKMANLVITYGLRLVNGDRWSWTSTLF
-1180 AMGIHAAVN
+1180 
-1189 EQGIAWTGAQSGSSS
+1189 ESSKNAS
-1204 VSSPGSGTAKIDTT
+1204 EPGSGKVSTKSNA
-1218 GGLFTEVVSKISLTN
+1218 GVSKWTIKYQN
-1233 YKPIHTYKSGK
+1233 YKPALNSKAGPI
-1244 TGVFLTIN
+1244 FANITIN
-1252 SATITGNTDNNFAT
+1252 GTLKPNTK
-1266 DCPIRWTTSSPI
+1266 RTSEYPRSYDSDEI
-1278 TITGISDL
+1278 TINVPET
-1286 NLYSGSIAL
+1286 LYNG
-1295 NKVEK
+1295 
-1300 NSTDKIS
+1300 S
-1307 ITYNGSTI
+1307 ITYSGLTKSSGSMQVTYNGTTTS
-1315 TLPTKGYSAIPFYE
+1315 LGYSGNSPLPFH
-1329 TGWYDDTE
+1329 DDDYHHEDE